1 GFHIKEAS
9 LSSSNVRSHRTLRKR
24 CMSQPWSDNH
34 PLLQPETTPQ
44 QDNTMEKV
52 RSPST
57 IANCSIPGR

>member
-1 GFHIKEAS
+1 AS

-44 QDNTMEKV
+44 HYGERTAL
-52 RSPST
+52 PST